1 VAVVTALTLLA
12 ACGPATGPVSSLPP
26 VTTSAEAVQTPSG
39 KYLTPNPVETSMP
52 VYGGILKHG
61 LHHARLF
68 DAHQLVGY
76 GATSTLPTFN
86 QLVIFNMDYK
96 DTVPENIIGDL
107 AESWETSDDGLTIT
121 FNLHQGVKWH
131 DGVPFTADDVIYS
144 FEKMTDVKRSAISDW
159 FPAYQSAEKIND
171 YTLKVNLKYA
181 SAGFMIALAQGES
194 QIQARHLEG
203 VDPTSGDFMVG
214 TGPFILEEYMPR
226 VLLKWKRNPDYF
238 KYDQY
243 GNRLPYLDG
252 IEFYQVGNASSN
264 EMLVGRRLDLKSP
277 TTGAATVDTYE
288 YLTKGAPELLW
299 QQRLRDNSITI
310 YLNISKKP
318 LDDVRVRRAIA
329 LIMVPEDIL
338 IGYSGSAMFGIPGQG
353 LLSPSF
359 GVSHEEVARL
369 LGWDKPYEE
378 RVAEAQRLMAEA
390 GYPDG
395 FKTLNL
401 MALGSTSGQ
410 AGGATQVLA
419 DAMRKYLKIESEMFS
434 STQGAEIYKR
444 IDENNYDVFTGEL
457 RIGQDPAFLK
467 IYFGSGGY
475 ANYARYSNPEL
486 DRILEGLDRIT
497 DPDQRREAI
506 WSAERILLTD
516 LPALPTGAFNINFMP
531 YYPHVKNMRWN
542 DMSYSNINRLE
553 DVWLDESLRI
563 K

>member
-1 VAVVTALTLLA
+1 
-12 ACGPATGPVSSLPP
+12 
-26 VTTSAEAVQTPSG
+26 
-39 KYLTPNPVETSMP
+39 MP

-131 DGVPFTADDVIYS
+131 DGMPFTADDVIYS

-252 IEFYQVGNASSN
+252 IEFYQVG
-264 EMLVGRRLDLKSP
+264 
-277 TTGAATVDTYE
+277 
-288 YLTKGAPELLW
+288 
-299 QQRLRDNSITI
+299 
-310 YLNISKKP
+310 
-318 LDDVRVRRAIA
+318 
-329 LIMVPEDIL
+329 
-338 IGYSGSAMFGIPGQG
+338 
-353 LLSPSF
+353 
-359 GVSHEEVARL
+359 
-369 LGWDKPYEE
+369 
-378 RVAEAQRLMAEA
+378 
-390 GYPDG
+390 
-395 FKTLNL
+395 
-401 MALGSTSGQ
+401 
-410 AGGATQVLA
+410 
-419 DAMRKYLKIESEMFS
+419 
-434 STQGAEIYKR
+434 
-444 IDENNYDVFTGEL
+444 
-457 RIGQDPAFLK
+457 
-467 IYFGSGGY
+467 
-475 ANYARYSNPEL
+475 
-486 DRILEGLDRIT
+486 
-497 DPDQRREAI
+497 
-506 WSAERILLTD
+506 
-516 LPALPTGAFNINFMP
+516 
-531 YYPHVKNMRWN
+531 
-542 DMSYSNINRLE
+542 
-553 DVWLDESLRI
+553 
-563 K
+563 